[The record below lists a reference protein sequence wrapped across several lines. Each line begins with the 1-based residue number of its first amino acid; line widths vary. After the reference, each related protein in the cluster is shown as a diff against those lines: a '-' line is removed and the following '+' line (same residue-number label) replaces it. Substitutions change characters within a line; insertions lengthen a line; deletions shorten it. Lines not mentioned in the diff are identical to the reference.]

1 MFVNQIMIYKNQIM
15 AYIIHALKYINQIMD
30 YELHTILFALIQL

>member
-1 MFVNQIMIYKNQIM
+1 MIYKNQIM

-30 YELHTILFALIQL
+30 YKLHTILFALVQL